1 MKLDKL
7 AEQLYLELSEQMQ
20 EVKEMDNPLERLRS
34 GLFYVQSALAKLK
47 IEIGKSSF
55 PSQQDE
61 IRFFKGWKPKIYAW
75 LIFIT
80 EQYAIENS
88 LPLVGK
94 EEQIVHLQSQLFFI
108 NRFFR
113 QNEFFYQYFKTGVD
127 DLDEHY
133 FVRGGSKS
141 IIGFSEVPEVDPEFA
156 TVGDYLFSKF
166 IGYERLQEYLL
177 SEIELLSMQAGDA
190 PKVRQKEL
198 IWTGDSV
205 NIIELVYG
213 IYETRQINDGKA
225 SIAELMDFFGQIF
238 QINLSKY
245 FKRFSDIK
253 RRKAMSKTRFL
264 DEMQQLVAKR
274 IEDSDAWIP
283 EDQRA
288 RYGY

>member
-1 MKLDKL
+1 MKLEKL
-7 AEQLYLELSEQMQ
+7 AEELYAELHLQMQ
-20 EVKEMDNPLERLRS
+20 EVDIIQHPLEKLRT
-34 GLFYVQSALAKLK
+34 GLTHVQQALAKLK
-47 IEIGKSSF
+47 IEIGKGKFASLQEEVF
-55 PSQQDE
+55 
-61 IRFFKGWKPKIYAW
+61 FFKKHKPRIYAW

-80 EQYAIENS
+80 ERYAILNS

-94 EEQIVHLQSQLFFI
+94 EEQLVHLQSQLFFI

-113 QNEFFYQYFKTGVD
+113 QNEFFYQYFKMGAD

-133 FVRGGSKS
+133 FCRGIQKPV
-141 IIGFSEVPEVDPEFA
+141 IGFSEVPEVDPEFA
-156 TVGDYLFSKF
+156 TIGDYLFSKF
-166 IGYERLQEYLL
+166 IGYEMLQEYLL
-177 SEIELLSMQAGDA
+177 SEIEMLSLQHGEK
-190 PKVRQKEL
+190 PKGRQREL
-198 IWTGDSV
+198 VWTGDSV

-225 SIAELMDFFGQIF
+225 SIAELMDFFGNIF

-283 EDQRA
+283 EDQRS